1 MFKELNRNF
10 PESMGPSK
18 AFLKGLPRRL
28 LKANSK
34 EKIFVIGFHK
44 TGTSSLGKALQVLGY
59 EVCGGMY
66 KTDRKQ
72 FRKTLN
78 KKQFLKDWALN
89 LTPHFDAF
97 QDTPWFML
105 YKFLDHYY
113 PNARFILTTRSTES
127 WIKSVVN
134 HFGGSDYWVLHKWI
148 YGYADPVGNEQLYT
162 QVYENHI
169 QAVRNY
175 FMDKPDR
182 FLEISLE
189 NGDGWDK
196 LCSFLNVN
204 QPLFHFP
211 DVNKKVR
218 QNP

>member
-1 MFKELNRNF
+1 MFKEFNSGF
-10 PESMGPSK
+10 PESMSPSK

-28 LKANSK
+28 FKVRSN

-44 TGTSSLGKALQVLGY
+44 TGTSSLGKALQILGY

-66 KTDRKQ
+66 KTDRKRFRNTYNKEQ
-72 FRKTLN
+72 FIE
-78 KKQFLKDWALN
+78 DWALR
-89 LTPHFDAF
+89 LAPHFDAF

-105 YKFLDHYY
+105 YRLLDHYY
-113 PNARFILTTRSTES
+113 PDARFILTTRSTES

-148 YGYADPVGNEQLYT
+148 YGHADPVGNEGVYK
-162 QVYENHI
+162 QVYEDHI
-169 QAVRNY
+169 DAVRNY
-175 FMDKPDR
+175 FQDNSNR

-189 NGDGWDK
+189 SGDGWAK
-196 LCSFLNVN
+196 LCNFLNIR
-204 QPLFHFP
+204 QPFFDFP

-218 QNP
+218 Q